1 VLVGNPYLNV
11 SFNAAILS
19 TPALIVTLLLLL
31 LLAVVGWY
39 WFFPHRPA
47 KIPRLAPDLRLLLAE
62 QVHYYQ
68 QLPEPEKIRFE
79 AAVADFWRRVT
90 ITGVETTVEDLDRV
104 LVAASAVIP
113 LFGFPGWHYVNL
125 NEILLYGG
133 TFDEDYD
140 TRGGDRHI
148 LGMVGSGA
156 MNRMMILSQPALR
169 QGFAQTHSRSNVG
182 IHEFVHL
189 LDKGDGQTDGIPEML
204 LQQQFVIPWVKLMH
218 HEIAAIQQDHSDIN
232 PYGATNEAEFLS
244 VVSEYFFTQPHLLE
258 AKHPKLYALLTKI
271 FHQHPGGQ
279 KP

>member
-1 VLVGNPYLNV
+1 
-11 SFNAAILS
+11 LS
-19 TPALIVTLLLLL
+19 TPALIVSLLLLL
-31 LLAVVGWY
+31 LLVGIGWY
-39 WFFPHRPA
+39 WFFPHRAA
-47 KIPRLAPDLRLLLAE
+47 KTPRLAPALRLLLDE
-62 QVHYYQ
+62 NVRFYQ
-68 QLPEPEKIRFE
+68 PLPEPEKIRFE
-79 AAVADFWRRVT
+79 EAVTDFWRRVT

-113 LFGFPGWHYVNL
+113 LFGFAGWHYVNR

-169 QGFAQTHSRSNVG
+169 QGFAQAHSKSNVG

-244 VVSEYFFTQPHLLE
+244 VMSEYFFTQPHLLE
-258 AKHPKLYALLTKI
+258 AQHPELYALLTKI
-271 FHQHPGGQ
+271 FHQDPGGHRS
-279 KP
+279 